1 MQSGP
6 FVKIEMQD
14 HGEAFLVSWSKGE
27 VTFYRAFGNLD
38 RAKGFAEA
46 FIGRTL
52 TCRKDFFGMPIWEAS
67 L

>member
-6 FVKIEMQD
+6 FVKIETQD

-27 VTFYRAFGNLD
+27 VTLYRAFGNLD

-52 TCRKDFFGMPIWEAS
+52 TFRQDYFGMPIWEAS